1 MRKREDLEKI
11 EAMVLA
17 PFAAKSGESQ
27 GRSHPEEEH
36 PYRTAFQRDRDRI
49 VHTSAFRRLEY
60 KTQVF
65 VNHEGDYYRT
75 RLTHTLEVAQIAKT
89 IARTLG
95 LNEDLTEAICLA
107 HDLGHTPFGHSGQDV
122 MAKLMADHGGF
133 EHNKQSFRIITNLEA
148 PYPAFRGLNLSRE
161 VLEGIMK
168 HTNQYELAD
177 GVPFVKNGFPS
188 LEAQIANVADEIAY
202 NNHDIDDGLKS
213 GLLDL
218 SDMRSVA
225 LWEERYQKICKAHP
239 DATFASQ
246 VRLTVKNLIN
256 DLATDLIKHT
266 QAEIEKR
273 ALHSFEDV
281 KNNGMNLVGFSPE
294 VRGAV
299 GDLKKFLF
307 KKLYR
312 HWRVERMSNK
322 ASRILTELFEAYINN
337 PNILP
342 TDYVE
347 NYTKS
352 EPIER
357 VICDYIAG
365 MTDRF
370 ALDEYSK
377 LFDPHTRV

>member
-1 MRKREDLEKI
+1 MRTRKDLEKI
-11 EAMVLA
+11 EATVLA

-27 GRSHPEEEH
+27 GRPHPENEH
-36 PYRTAFQRDRDRI
+36 EYRTAFQRDRDRI

-75 RLTHTLEVAQIAKT
+75 RLTHTLEVTQIAKT
-89 IARTLG
+89 IARALG

-133 EHNKQSFRIITNLEA
+133 EHNKQSFRIVTNLEA
-148 PYPAFRGLNLSRE
+148 PYPTFRGLNLSCE

-168 HTNQYELAD
+168 HANEYELAD
-177 GVPFVKNGFPS
+177 GTLFVKKGYPS

-218 SDMRSVA
+218 GDMQSVP
-225 LWEERYQKICKAHP
+225 LWQERYQKICKAHP
-239 DATFASQ
+239 DATFARQ

-256 DLATDLIKHT
+256 DLATDLIRHT
-266 QAEIEKR
+266 QNEIDKR
-273 ALHSFEDV
+273 SLNSFDDV
-281 KNNGMNLVGFSPE
+281 KKNGMNLVGFSPE
-294 VRGAV
+294 IRAAV
-299 GDLKKFLF
+299 SDLKKFLF

-312 HWRVERMSNK
+312 HWRVERMTDK
-322 ASRILTELFEAYINN
+322 ASRILTELFQAYIKN

-342 TDYVE
+342 VDYVAS
-347 NYTKS
+347 YTKS

-357 VICDYIAG
+357 IICDYIAG